1 MSLRVSKI
9 IPEDAEWIGYRAHD
23 FVPVWEAQDETEN
36 RMKADI
42 ADQAELPFERN
53 YYLRGRDGQ
62 KGAVC
67 WFVQRENIGILEEKG
82 KPDYLELKEE
92 EDAVS
97 EMKKQHQFFFVKIVK
112 RYLQEDVF
120 WYKIPIWKNI
130 KKEPLR

>member
-1 MSLRVSKI
+1 MENPGTREAARLTGCKNFSRLKRTDDHHGEALDWGVSLHVSKV

-23 FVPVWEAQDETEN
+23 FIPVWGAQDETEN

-62 KGAVC
+62 KDAVC

-82 KPDYLELKEE
+82 MPDYLELKEE
-92 EDAVS
+92 K
-97 EMKKQHQFFFVKIVK
+97 MLFLK
-112 RYLQEDVF
+112 
-120 WYKIPIWKNI
+120 
-130 KKEPLR
+130 